1 MSRSATDL
9 VHVSLR
15 SSLEI
20 LKMKSIE
27 RMTHKARRTG
37 KERREQRA
45 AGAMVLVEREAGG
58 LGLNITV
65 VFFRWLSSSRV
76 SVFTVV
82 ENEK

>member
-1 MSRSATDL
+1 
-9 VHVSLR
+9 
-15 SSLEI
+15 
-20 LKMKSIE
+20 MKSIE

-37 KERREQRA
+37 KERRERKRGERA
-45 AGAMVLVEREAGG
+45 NGRAGAMVLVEREAGG

-76 SVFTVV
+76 SVFTV

>member
-45 AGAMVLVEREAGG
+45 AGG
-58 LGLNITV
+58 LGLCKYHRRLFQMAI
-65 VFFRWLSSSRV
+65 FKSSQCLHSRR
-76 SVFTVV
+76 
-82 ENEK
+82 K